1 MPSTAQPHYDL
12 AILGTGSGN
21 SIPNEAM
28 EDWRI
33 AIIEPDVFGGTCL
46 NRGCIP
52 SKMFVHAADVGRT
65 IRTADRFGVHGT
77 LSLIHI

>member
-21 SIPNEAM
+21 SIPSEAM

-52 SKMFVHAADVGRT
+52 SKMFVHHPNGRPV
-65 IRTADRFGVHGT
+65 RGARDLRGSRLAGHP
-77 LSLIHI
+77 